1 MVNSTCQFGQ
11 PLVGVGLQQL
21 GSAICPSKEFNWR
34 DFVRNTQESTILV
47 FVVRFLTSQVLI
59 NSLVHIVTFFLQL
72 LSSDFTLLS
81 VSALRLNVPVLFI
94 LNPVIKLFIFIVFI
108 PGQLL
113 VNLGL
118 DEFLSDFSHFAA
130 SSVNN
135 FLPVHHLLED
145 SCNLALHG
153 EILLPNFV
161 GYWRCKLFRKD
172 SLHCSL
178 ALHITRVVDVLR
190 LFNRHWIAVVV
201 DSRQPT
207 SLRQR
212 SFVHKDTVSVV

>member
-1 MVNSTCQFGQ
+1 VVDSSCQFGQ

-21 GSAICPSKEFNWR
+21 GSALRPSKEFNWR
-34 DFVRNTQESTILV
+34 DFVRNTQEVAILV

-59 NSLVHIVTFFLQL
+59 NSLVHIVSFFLLL
-72 LSSDFTLLS
+72 LSGHFTLLS
-81 VSALRLNVPVLFI
+81 VSALRLNVPGLFI
-94 LNPVIKLFIFIVFI
+94 LNPFINIFIFIVFI
-108 PGQLL
+108 LGQLL
-113 VNLGL
+113 VNLGV
-118 DEFLSDFSHFAA
+118 DEFLSDFSHFA

-145 SCNLALHG
+145 SCNPALHG

-161 GYWRCKLFRKD
+161 GYRRCKLIRKD

-178 ALHITRVVDVLR
+178 ALFITRVIDVLNIW
-190 LFNRHWIAVVV
+190 NRHCFAVVV

-212 SFVHKDTVSVV
+212 PFVDKDTVSVV